1 MKHTLAKS
9 LFTAALL
16 LAATQSGAAPTLPLP
31 GFDCIAMHFGPLQ
44 PVVSAVC
51 KLGS

>member
-1 MKHTLAKS
+1 MQHTLAKS

-16 LAATQSGAAPTLPLP
+16 LAAGQSGAAPTLPAP
-31 GFDCIAMHFGPLQ
+31 SFDCITMYFGPLQ
-44 PVVSAVC
+44 PVVTAVC